1 MPDSIAAAKGTSVAE
16 VLRRNQ
22 EQPKNVR
29 VVRSATDTLDRNS
42 FLKLLVTQLSK
53 QDPLQPMNDR
63 EFISQM
69 AQFSS
74 LEQMNNVA
82 GAMNSLRSFQAGNLV
97 GKSIVG
103 KDFING
109 KLVSGTVKEVFYDK
123 DQNVFL
129 RVNGR
134 TVNLKDIQSISMAK
148 AGIDTDNV
156 SRETQRIQQQQAT
169 DSYNQ
174 NQKNA
179 YQESNGL

>member
-1 MPDSIAAAKGTSVAE
+1 MPDISQANKAVSVSE
-16 VLRRNQ
+16 LMNRDND
-22 EQPKNVR
+22 QPKNVKI
-29 VVRSATDTLDRNS
+29 VRNATDSLDRNS

-69 AQFSS
+69 AQFSA

-82 GAMNSLRSFQAGNLV
+82 GAMNSLKSFQAGNLV
-97 GKSIVG
+97 GKNVIG

-109 KLVSGTVKEVFYDK
+109 KLVSGTVNEVFYDK
-123 DQNVFL
+123 EQNVFL

-134 TVNLKDIQSISMAK
+134 TVKLKDIQSISMAK
-148 AGIDTDNV
+148 AGANV
-156 SRETQRIQQQQAT
+156 SRETSSVDQKIAT
-169 DSYNQ
+169 DSYNE
-174 NQKNA
+174 NQKKA